1 MKKSTPYDDIENL
14 LRHTLKEEETS
25 VPSPQVWDKITQ
37 RLDSIPTNQS
47 HAPRI
52 ATKHKLFIAT
62 VVIVVALPLL
72 IIVSRQHG
80 DNTTTVTVPTA
91 TTTPLT
97 SSTEP
102 CEEQLSS
109 VCLSDST
116 SISHVSQTKSSAA
129 VRTVEQPNS
138 QTKRQLI
145 PSAVVAPTT
154 NTHAQ
159 RVANMSNTTATVT
172 AGEESLSLTS
182 NVTTHA
188 EVGSEQ
194 PLVTQSTPNVDTAI
208 IPIRHR
214 LDIYIPNLITPNGD
228 GYNDSFTLVGADVPS
243 ADNIELVIFDSQ
255 KRKQYENKQYDGSF
269 NGSSLPDGTYY
280 YRIYFKNL
288 NLYRNG
294 TVTIK
299 R

>member
-37 RLDSIPTNQS
+37 RLDSIPANQS

-62 VVIVVALPLL
+62 AVIVVALPLL
-72 IIVSRQHG
+72 IILSRQLS
-80 DNTTTVTVPTA
+80 DTTTVTIPVA
-91 TTTPLT
+91 TTPLT

-102 CEEQLSS
+102 REEQLSS

-159 RVANMSNTTATVT
+159 RVTNMSNTTTTVT
-172 AGEESLSLTS
+172 AGEESSSQTS

-188 EVGSEQ
+188 AAGLEQ

-269 NGSSLPDGTYY
+269 NGSGLPDGTYY